1 MQKIAALSNLVS
13 YYFIGLPVGIA
24 LMFATQLRILG
35 NAFIPFNHCIFLP
48 TKMKYC
54 DPVIPVILLSY
65 LINRFSGLDMFTMT
79 AV

>member
-13 YYFIGLPVGIA
+13 YYCIGLPVGIA
-24 LMFATQLRILG
+24 LMFATQLRVLG

-54 DPVIPVILLSY
+54 DPVIPVILRQPFL
-65 LINRFSGLDMFTMT
+65 RSGHVHNDSRLK
-79 AV
+79 